1 MLLQRVA
8 MKALPVS
15 PFAPASFPQLPAV
28 AGVMAAIG
36 RLGLYKHVRDD
47 LLVMTFAKGTVVA
60 GALTRSST
68 RSDDV
73 DRCRAGLNSGM
84 GAGMLV
90 VNAGNSNA
98 FTGDAGLAKNA
109 ATIAA
114 ASQLAGCDA
123 GEVYVS
129 ATGVIG
135 QPVVPDLVASAL
147 PEVFSRLAK
156 PDWPALA
163 ATIATTDTFPKGSG
177 ATLDFGN
184 GQIVNL
190 AGIAKGSGMVAPDM
204 ATMLV
209 YIVTDAPVE
218 RALLQAMVSAHVD
231 TTFNAI
237 TVDSDTS
244 TSDTLLV
251 FATGAAG
258 GAVIAGHD
266 DPRAQSFS
274 KALHDLMADLAL
286 QVVRDG
292 EGATKQITITVS
304 GATSD
309 TSARTIAMAIA
320 NSPLVKTAIAGEDAN
335 WGRVVMAVGKSR
347 EPIDL
352 SRLAV
357 RFGNVWTARDGG
369 AIAYDEAAV
378 DAQVRGQEIEI
389 GVDVGIGTGVATV
402 WTCDLTHGYI
412 TINGD
417 YRT

>member
-1 MLLQRVA
+1 
-8 MKALPVS
+8 MKDLPVS
-15 PFAPASFPQLPAV
+15 PLAPASFPALPAV
-28 AGVMAAIG
+28 AGVKAATA

-47 LLVMTFAKGTVVA
+47 LLVMTFSKGTVVA

-73 DRCRAGLNSGM
+73 DRCRAGLQSGM
-84 GAGMLV
+84 GAGVLV

-98 FTGDAGLAKNA
+98 FTGAAGQAKNA

-114 ASQLAGCDA
+114 ASELASCDA
-123 GEVYVS
+123 MEVYVS

-135 QPVVPDLVASAL
+135 QPVAPDLVARAL
-147 PEVFSRLAK
+147 PEAFSRLQAA
-156 PDWPALA
+156 DWPKLA

-177 ATLDFGN
+177 ATLDLGA
-184 GQIVNL
+184 GQIVHL

-209 YIVTDAPVE
+209 YIVTDAPIE
-218 RALLQAMVSAHVD
+218 RTLLQAMVSAHVD

-258 GAVIAGHD
+258 GPAIADND
-266 DPRAQSFS
+266 DPRAQVFS
-274 KALHDLMADLAL
+274 KALHALMADLAL

-304 GATSD
+304 GASCD
-309 TSARTIAMAIA
+309 ASARTIAMAIA

-347 EPIDL
+347 EPIEL

-357 RFGNVWTARDGG
+357 RFGDVWTAREGG
-369 AIAYDEAAV
+369 AIAYDEDAV
-378 DAQVRGQEIEI
+378 DAHVRGQDIDI
-389 GVDVGIGTGVATV
+389 GVDVGIGAGTATV